1 MKEPGQAVHDYLH
14 DAADALLDDLA
25 AWVRI
30 PSVSADPAHER
41 DVTRSARWLQA
52 HLLETGFPQ
61 VEEWDTDGVQAVFAH
76 WPAEDPNAPTVLVY
90 SHHDV
95 RAVKD
100 QEWQEVAPFEP
111 ALRQGRMYGRGA
123 SDAKGQVLAHIWA
136 LRAHLEAIGRSAPAV
151 TLKYLIEGE
160 EEIGSPHLSDLV
172 RSHADRLTADVV
184 IVSDTML
191 WSLEEAAVCTG
202 VRGSVNAH
210 LELRGPRRDI
220 HSGVVAGAAPNP
232 LTEICRLAGLL
243 HDDQWRI
250 TLPGFYDPVAK
261 PSDEERRG
269 MAAITFDTD
278 EWLERTRSRSVQ
290 GEAGYSVLE
299 RVWTRPAAEVVTLL
313 GGDPDDPA
321 RGVIPAVASADI
333 TLRLVPDQRA
343 DDVMRQLRH
352 WVAEHIRDG
361 YEYEVTTSTTNQ
373 DPYVTPADHPAL
385 SALEDAMSRTVQRP
399 ALRIRNGGG
408 APAALLAETVDAPVL
423 FYGTGLP
430 EDHWHDS
437 DEKVEVKALLQGAE
451 TLAYLLED
459 LPDRLHPEQ
468 HRTEGEQ

>member
-1 MKEPGQAVHDYLH
+1 MQDPGPTVHDYLY
-14 DAADALLDDLA
+14 DRVDVLLDDLA

-41 DVTRSARWLQA
+41 DVMRSARWLQA
-52 HLLETGFPQ
+52 HLLETGFPE
-61 VEEWDTDGVQAVFAH
+61 VEEWDTDGLQTVFAR
-76 WPAEDPNAPTVLVY
+76 WPAEDPDAPTVLVY

-100 QEWQEVAPFEP
+100 QEWQEVAPFAP
-111 ALRQGRMYGRGA
+111 ALRQGRMYGRGT

-136 LRAHLEAIGRSAPAV
+136 LRAHLAATGRSAPAV

-160 EEIGSPHLSDLV
+160 EEVGSPHLADLV
-172 RSHADRLTADVV
+172 REHADRLAADVV
-184 IVSDTML
+184 VVSDTML

-210 LELRGPRRDI
+210 LEVRGPRRDI

-232 LTEICRLAGLL
+232 LTEICRLAGRL
-243 HDDQWRI
+243 HDDRGRI
-250 TLPGFYDPVAK
+250 TLPGFYDTVAE
-261 PSDEERRG
+261 PSAEERDG
-269 MAAITFDTD
+269 MAAIPFDTD

-290 GEAGYSVLE
+290 GETGYSVLE

-333 TLRLVPDQRA
+333 TLRLVPDQSA
-343 DDVMRQLRH
+343 EDVMKQLRH
-352 WVAEHIRDG
+352 WIAERIGDG
-361 YEYEVTTSTTNQ
+361 FEYELTTSTTNQ
-373 DPYVTPADHPAL
+373 DPYVTPPGHPAL
-385 SALEDAMSRTVQRP
+385 SALEDAMSRTLRRP

-408 APAALLAETVDAPVL
+408 APAALLAEILDATVL

-437 DEKVEVKALLQGAE
+437 DEKTEVKALLQGAE
-451 TLAYLLED
+451 TLAHLLQD
-459 LPDRLHPEQ
+459 LPGRL
-468 HRTEGEQ
+468 RG

>member
-1 MKEPGQAVHDYLH
+1 M
-14 DAADALLDDLA
+14 
-25 AWVRI
+25 
-30 PSVSADPAHER
+30 
-41 DVTRSARWLQA
+41 
-52 HLLETGFPQ
+52 
-61 VEEWDTDGVQAVFAH
+61 
-76 WPAEDPNAPTVLVY
+76 
-90 SHHDV
+90 
-95 RAVKD
+95 
-100 QEWQEVAPFEP
+100 APFAP

-136 LRAHLEAIGRSAPAV
+136 LRAHLEATGRSSPAV

-160 EEIGSPHLSDLV
+160 EEVGSPHLSELV
-172 RSHADRLTADVV
+172 RSHADQLAADVV

-210 LELRGPRRDI
+210 LEVRGPRRDI

-232 LTEICRLAGLL
+232 LTEICRLAGRL
-243 HDDQWRI
+243 HDDQGRI
-250 TLPGFYDPVAK
+250 ALPGFYDTVAK

-269 MAAITFDTD
+269 IVQIPFDTD
-278 EWLERTRSRSVQ
+278 AWLERTRSRSVQ
-290 GEAGYSVLE
+290 GEVGYSVLE

-333 TLRLVPDQRA
+333 TLRLVPDQSA
-343 DDVMRQLRH
+343 DEVMGQLRQ
-352 WVAEHIRDG
+352 WVAEQISDG
-361 YEYEVTTSTTNQ
+361 FEYELSTSPTNQ
-373 DPYVTPADHPAL
+373 DPYVTPPGHPAL
-385 SALEDAMSRTVQRP
+385 AALENAMSRTLQRP

-408 APAALLAETVDAPVL
+408 APAALLAETLDACVL

-437 DEKVEVKALLQGAE
+437 DEKAEVKALLQGAE
-451 TLAYLLED
+451 TLAYLLDD

-468 HRTEGEQ
+468 HGPI

>member
-1 MKEPGQAVHDYLH
+1 MQEPDPAVHDYPY
-14 DAADALLDDLA
+14 DRVGPLLDDLA

-52 HLLETGFPQ
+52 HLLETGFTE
-61 VEEWDTDGVQAVFAH
+61 VEEWDTHGLQTVFAC
-76 WPAEDPNAPTVLVY
+76 WPAEDPDAPTVLVY

-95 RAVKD
+95 RAAKD
-100 QEWQEVAPFEP
+100 QEWQEVAPFAP

-123 SDAKGQVLAHIWA
+123 SDAKGQVLAHVWA
-136 LRAHLEAIGRSAPAV
+136 LRAHLEATGRSAPAV

-160 EEIGSPHLSDLV
+160 EEVGSPHLADLV
-172 RSHADRLTADVV
+172 RERADRLAADVV

-191 WSLEEAAVCTG
+191 WSLQEAAVCTG

-210 LELRGPRRDI
+210 LQIRGPRRDI

-232 LTEICRLAGLL
+232 LTETCRLLGLL
-243 HDDQWRI
+243 HDDQDRI
-250 TLPGFYDPVAK
+250 TLPGFYDTVAQ
-261 PSDEERRG
+261 PSPEDRRG
-269 MAAITFDTD
+269 MEEIRFITDN
-278 EWLERTRSRSVQ
+278 WLERTRSRSIQ
-290 GEAGYSVLE
+290 GEAGHSVLE

-321 RGVIPAVASADI
+321 RGVVPAVASADI
-333 TLRLVPDQRA
+333 TLRLVPDQSA
-343 DDVMRQLRH
+343 DNVMEQLRK
-352 WVAEHIRDG
+352 WVAETIRDG
-361 YEYEVTTSTTNQ
+361 FEYELSTSNTNQ
-373 DPYVTPADHPAL
+373 DPYATPADHPAL
-385 SALEDAMSRTVQRP
+385 SALEAAMSRTLRRP

-423 FYGTGLP
+423 LYGTGLP

-437 DEKVEVKALLQGAE
+437 DEKVEVQALLQGAE

-459 LPDRLHPEQ
+459 LSGRLRES
-468 HRTEGEQ
+468 R